1 MKKLFFTLLLA
12 TASAAVI
19 NTVQAQNMANAVT
32 AADAPNVPLM
42 APASVEVYKEFG
54 EKPGLIKLMDIFM
67 PRLVANPLTG
77 PLFRPANQERIK
89 QQLVEQF
96 CQVLSGPCT
105 YQGLSMKNAH
115 AGLKINKPQFN
126 ALVEELQISMNEM
139 QIPFRAQNQ
148 LLAQLAPMYRDVIT
162 VK

>member
-12 TASAAVI
+12 TASAAAMH
-19 NTVQAQNMANAVT
+19 TVQAQNV
-32 AADAPNVPLM
+32 ADAPNAPALNTPLM
-42 APASVEVYKEFG
+42 APASIEVYKEFG
-54 EKPGLIKLMDIFM
+54 EQPGLIKLMDIFM